1 MYFVLTFFCTI
12 LSMVIILKKMY
23 IYKKKKIE
31 KMSHSFNLKIEPKFL
46 ELLLVGIFL
55 VKGNQKFL

>member
-1 MYFVLTFFCTI
+1 MYNSKHGYYTEKDV
-12 LSMVIILKKMY
+12 Y
-23 IYKKKKIE
+23 IKKKKKIE

-55 VKGNQKFL
+55 VKDNQKFL